1 VEKLE
6 RKCERER
13 EREGEKRRE
22 NVREKEEGPP
32 DGSANL
38 FYTELASPF
47 DSLGYHRHKSNFLS

>member
-1 VEKLE
+1 M
-6 RKCERER
+6 REGKR

-22 NVREKEEGPP
+22 NVKEKEEGPP